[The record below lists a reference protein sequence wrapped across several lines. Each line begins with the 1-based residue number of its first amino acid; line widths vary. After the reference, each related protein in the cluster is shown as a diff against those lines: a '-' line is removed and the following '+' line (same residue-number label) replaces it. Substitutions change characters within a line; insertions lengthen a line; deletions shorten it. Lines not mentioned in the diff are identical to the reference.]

1 MATSTITKK
10 KKQVAFNKVKH
21 FVQSRLDKTPLIV
34 DNGDTVRVGN
44 YKCQQLN
51 GEWQVLLRN
60 NSKGYFTLKGSAVA
74 YCIALINNQDT
85 DAKTILRYDGSYSR
99 AVENAYIYGIRQR
112 TAHDDFKKELMW
124 IRHQDSV
131 YKMAAV
137 RSQLTSF
144 LRNIKL
150 T

>member
-10 KKQVAFNKVKH
+10 KKQVAFNKVKN

-44 YKCQQLN
+44 YKCQQTN
-51 GEWQVLLRN
+51 GEWQVFLKN
-60 NSKGYFTLKGSAVA
+60 KHKAIFTLKGSAVA
-74 YCIALINNQDT
+74 YCVALINNKET
-85 DAKTILRYDGSYSR
+85 DARTILQYDTSYSR
-99 AVENAYIYGIRQR
+99 AVENAYIYGIRQK
-112 TAHDDFKKELMW
+112 TSHNQFKKELMW